1 MGDTRAL
8 ERGQSQGGS
17 DLATAIVEWVLAALT
32 TQLAGLA
39 VAFAVSRQHGVRA
52 ALLALRFVP
61 PPLPWPRRGSRTT
74 PARRAAARSRRE
86 RRTGLG
92 AIPGGKL
99 PTELIRD
106 ADWSICHTARV

>member
-1 MGDTRAL
+1 M
-8 ERGQSQGGS
+8 QGGGY
-17 DLATAIVEWVLAALT
+17 LASAIVEWVLAALT

>member
-8 ERGQSQGGS
+8 ERGLMQGGGY
-17 DLATAIVEWVLAALT
+17 LASAIVEWVLAALT

>member
-8 ERGQSQGGS
+8 ERGLMQGGGY
-17 DLATAIVEWVLAALT
+17 LASAIVEWVLAALT

-61 PPLPWPRRGSRTT
+61 PPAAMATT
-74 PARRAAARSRRE
+74 RLADDARRAAAHLIATT
-86 RRTGLG
+86 RT
-92 AIPGGKL
+92 ADRFGGN
-99 PTELIRD
+99 TRGEI
-106 ADWSICHTARV
+106 ADRANTRC

>member
-8 ERGQSQGGS
+8 ERGLMQGGGY
-17 DLATAIVEWVLAALT
+17 LASAIVEWVLAALT

-52 ALLALRFVP
+52 TLLVLRFVP